1 MSPEAIRRG
10 GGWSLD
16 KVLAVSGNRHLTVSL
31 AVRSE
36 ETSLGD
42 IR

>member
-1 MSPEAIRRG
+1 MSPEAISRS

-16 KVLAVSGNRHLTVSL
+16 KVLAVSGNRLLTVPF

-36 ETSLGD
+36 ETSLGE
-42 IR
+42 IC